1 MRRRRHRRQTTAEAD
16 LNITPFLNLM
26 IVLVPVLLLSMVFT
40 QTRILELSFPEAGQ
54 RLDEMEKKD
63 EELGLY
69 VVVRD
74 GHLEVG
80 DRNGGVLRR
89 FEPRDNG
96 SPDFEALRELL
107 KGVKERFPD
116 TRDIRLL
123 AGPETDYQ
131 TLVTTMDTVRGYP
144 EVVAAEVVT
153 AELFPEIAL
162 GDAPAPARKE
172 ADS

>member
-1 MRRRRHRRQTTAEAD
+1 
-16 LNITPFLNLM
+16 TPFLNLM

-40 QTRILELSFPEAGQ
+40 QTRILELSFPEAGE
-54 RLDEMEKKD
+54 RLDEMVD
-63 EELGLY
+63 DGEELALY
-69 VVVRD
+69 VIVRD
-74 GHLEVG
+74 GRLEVG

-89 FEPRDNG
+89 FEPAEAGD
-96 SPDFEALRELL
+96 PDFAGLRELL

-123 AGPETDYQ
+123 AGPDTDYQ

-144 EVVAAEVVT
+144 EVVAANPVT
-153 AELFPEIAL
+153 AELFPDIAL
-162 GDAPAPARKE
+162 GDAPAPEGEE

>member
-1 MRRRRHRRQTTAEAD
+1 MRRRRHRRQTAEAD

-40 QTRILELSFPEAGQ
+40 QIRILELSFPEAGE
-54 RLDEMEKKD
+54 RLDEMVD
-63 EELGLY
+63 DGEELALY
-69 VVVRD
+69 VIVRD
-74 GHLEVG
+74 GGLEVG

-89 FEPRDNG
+89 FEPVEEG
-96 SPDFEALRELL
+96 SPDFAGLRELL
-107 KGVKERFPD
+107 KGVKERFPE

-131 TLVTTMDTVRGYP
+131 TLVTAMDTVRSYP
-144 EVVAAEVVT
+144 AVVAADAVT
-153 AELFPEIAL
+153 AELFPDIAL
-162 GDAPAPARKE
+162 GDAPEPADTE